1 MTRVASWKSFLR
13 KKAFN
18 QTVVI
23 IANFMRQIFSL
34 VGDLVSFTK
43 RGQCAQQQ
51 QRAQPGVC
59 VRTPGFR
66 GGVWVCFSGF
76 PSSWESRDVLGLR
89 QPQLQAGVRGARVG
103 RGRVPVPWGDH
114 RAVPTSPRYSS
125 AAFWGLRDSSASHMG
140 AGGCISRPGNPAIGW
155 GSPNALAPPGRAWWA
170 RGGRPRPSSAFA
182 AGPQPGC
189 RSHRM
194 LISSWPACASPFK
207 EGSFVFMAEASKVPG
222 VRRTK
227 RASPGAGARSG
238 GAALG
243 WGGLGACLGL

>member
-1 MTRVASWKSFLR
+1 MRRVASWKSFLR

-76 PSSWESRDVLGLR
+76 PSSWESRDVLGLQ
-89 QPQLQAGVRGARVG
+89 QPQLQAGVRGSRAG

-114 RAVPTSPRYSS
+114 RAVPVSPHYSS
-125 AAFWGLRDSSASHMG
+125 AAFWGLCDSSASHMG
-140 AGGCISRPGNPAIGW
+140 AGGCISRLGNPAIGW
-155 GSPNALAPPGRAWWA
+155 GVPKCTHCTGQSLVGEGRAPPPQLCLR
-170 RGGRPRPSSAFA
+170 GRPTAWLQITQDADFI
-182 AGPQPGC
+182 
-189 RSHRM
+189 
-194 LISSWPACASPFK
+194 L
-207 EGSFVFMAEASKVPG
+207 
-222 VRRTK
+222 
-227 RASPGAGARSG
+227 
-238 GAALG
+238 
-243 WGGLGACLGL
+243 ACLRLAF